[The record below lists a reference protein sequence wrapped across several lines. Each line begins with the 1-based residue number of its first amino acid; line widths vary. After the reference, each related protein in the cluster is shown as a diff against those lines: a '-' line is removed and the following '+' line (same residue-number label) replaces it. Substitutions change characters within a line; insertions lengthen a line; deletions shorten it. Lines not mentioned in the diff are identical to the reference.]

1 MRISDIVSHMDLATY
16 PQVAL
21 VIFLTVFASVSWRVL
36 RNRHA
41 RDYAEAAQLPLE
53 DSSTTSDR

>member
-21 VIFLTVFASVSWRVL
+21 VIFLTVFAAVSWRVL
-36 RNRHA
+36 RNGHA
-41 RDYAEAAQLPLE
+41 RDYAEAARLPLE
-53 DSSTTSDR
+53 DSPMTPDR